1 MAQAAQREELKRHLP
16 RGAADDQRATVE
28 LLDDAKLVGQLT
40 ALERRTA
47 RTGKDAIDHGPGGH
61 DDLVNAA
68 AGALVLAGA
77 RPEFHAARSIHVVD
91 GRPRRRR
98 PTWPPAPPT
107 ARATRSPATAG
118 TGRPAPRAPTP
129 PRRGPRSSRC
139 GRASSGAGAGGP
151 SYSPRFARSSSSV
164 RPVKSK
170 RSLYTSRKMLSA
182 QTPTCAAVRRHA

>member
-1 MAQAAQREELKRHLP
+1 MINA
-16 RGAADDQRATVE
+16 ATVE

-91 GRPRRRR
+91 GRPAAPTSADVAAR
-98 PTWPPAPPT
+98 PADCTCHPLAGDCPHRSPRPPSPDPAPAWTPVEPM
-107 ARATRSPATAG
+107 RPGFLRG
-118 TGRPAPRAPTP
+118 WGR
-129 PRRGPRSSRC
+129 
-139 GRASSGAGAGGP
+139 
-151 SYSPRFARSSSSV
+151 
-164 RPVKSK
+164 
-170 RSLYTSRKMLSA
+170 
-182 QTPTCAAVRRHA
+182 